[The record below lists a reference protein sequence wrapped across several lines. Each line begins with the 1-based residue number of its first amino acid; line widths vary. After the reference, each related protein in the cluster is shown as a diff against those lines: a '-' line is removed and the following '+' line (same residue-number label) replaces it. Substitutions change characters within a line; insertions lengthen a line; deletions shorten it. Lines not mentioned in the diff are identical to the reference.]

1 MSDAKR
7 QRKDLFEQWVEA
19 GEVENN
25 LAIIQ
30 SLSMQ
35 GKSMEEIADVFD
47 ITRRTLQKLQKEH
60 PALEKAIKA
69 GRLSVVAM
77 CQNKLMERVSSGDT
91 TAIIYALK
99 VYGGDFFNDRKAVEA
114 KITGTPVS
122 VQPQVQIYLPERDSE
137 VGDAREKKTEKQVTN
152 QSLFGLSRAS
162 RRCFC
167 ALPLIFAFTAARLAA
182 ARHTPSCL
190 SV

>member
-1 MSDAKR
+1 MANERK
-7 QRKDLFEQWVEA
+7 RKDLFERWVET
-19 GEVENN
+19 GEVETN

-35 GKSMEEIADVFD
+35 GKSMEGIATAFD
-47 ITRRTLQKLQKEH
+47 ITRRTLQNLQKEH
-60 PALEKAIKA
+60 PALEKAIKN

-114 KITGTPVS
+114 KITGTPLS
-122 VQPQVQIYLPERDSE
+122 VQPQVQIYLPEKDSE
-137 VGDAREKKTEKQVTN
+137 VSNNGEKKE
-152 QSLFGLSRAS
+152 
-162 RRCFC
+162 
-167 ALPLIFAFTAARLAA
+167 
-182 ARHTPSCL
+182 
-190 SV
+190 

>member
-1 MSDAKR
+1 MENEKK
-7 QRKDLFEQWVEA
+7 RKDLFERWVES

-30 SLSMQ
+30 ALSMQ
-35 GKSMEEIADVFD
+35 GKSMAEIAEAFD
-47 ITRRTLQKLQKEH
+47 ISRRTLQNLQKEH
-60 PALEKAIKA
+60 PALKKEISS

-77 CQNKLMERVSSGDT
+77 CQNKLMERVASGDT

-122 VQPQVQIYLPERDSE
+122 VQPQVQIYLPERDTE
-137 VGDAREKKTEKQVTN
+137 VGENGEKEE
-152 QSLFGLSRAS
+152 
-162 RRCFC
+162 
-167 ALPLIFAFTAARLAA
+167 
-182 ARHTPSCL
+182 
-190 SV
+190 

>member
-1 MSDAKR
+1 MANERK
-7 QRKDLFEQWVEA
+7 RKDLFEQWVES

-35 GKSMEEIADVFD
+35 GKSMNEIANAFD
-47 ITRRTLQKLQKEH
+47 ISRRTLQNLQKEH
-60 PALEKAIKA
+60 PALEKAIKT

-99 VYGGDFFNDRKAVEA
+99 VYGGEFFNDRKAVEA

-137 VGDAREKKTEKQVTN
+137 AGECGETKK
-152 QSLFGLSRAS
+152 
-162 RRCFC
+162 
-167 ALPLIFAFTAARLAA
+167 
-182 ARHTPSCL
+182 
-190 SV
+190 

>member
-1 MSDAKR
+1 MSNERK
-7 QRKDLFEQWVEA
+7 RKDLFERWVKS

-35 GKSMEEIADVFD
+35 GKSMAEIAEAFD
-47 ITRRTLQKLQKEH
+47 ISRRTLQNLQKKH
-60 PALEKAIKA
+60 PALEKAIQT

-122 VQPQVQIYLPERDSE
+122 VQPQVQIYLPEKDSE
-137 VGDAREKKTEKQVTN
+137 TGESGEKN
-152 QSLFGLSRAS
+152 
-162 RRCFC
+162 
-167 ALPLIFAFTAARLAA
+167 
-182 ARHTPSCL
+182 
-190 SV
+190 

>member
-1 MSDAKR
+1 MK
-7 QRKDLFEQWVEA
+7 RKDLFERWVES

-30 SLSMQ
+30 ALSMQ
-35 GKSMEEIADVFD
+35 GKSMAEIAEAFD
-47 ITRRTLQKLQKEH
+47 ISRRTLQNLQKEH
-60 PALEKAIKA
+60 PALKKAISS

-77 CQNKLMERVSSGDT
+77 CQNKLMERVASGDT

-122 VQPQVQIYLPERDSE
+122 VQPQVQIYLPERDTE
-137 VGDAREKKTEKQVTN
+137 VGENGEKEE
-152 QSLFGLSRAS
+152 
-162 RRCFC
+162 
-167 ALPLIFAFTAARLAA
+167 
-182 ARHTPSCL
+182 
-190 SV
+190 

>member
-1 MSDAKR
+1 MANEKK
-7 QRKDLFEQWVEA
+7 RKDLFEQWIEA

-25 LAIIQ
+25 LAIVQ

-35 GKSMEEIADVFD
+35 GKSMEEIASAFD

-60 PALEKAIKA
+60 PALKKAIDS

-77 CQNKLMERVSSGDT
+77 CQNKLMERVVNGDT

-114 KITGTPVS
+114 KITGGPIS

-137 VGDAREKKTEKQVTN
+137 VGDNGKKKE
-152 QSLFGLSRAS
+152 
-162 RRCFC
+162 
-167 ALPLIFAFTAARLAA
+167 
-182 ARHTPSCL
+182 
-190 SV
+190 

>member
-1 MSDAKR
+1 MENEKE
-7 QRKDLFEQWVEA
+7 RKDLFERWVES

-30 SLSMQ
+30 ALSMQ
-35 GKSMEEIADVFD
+35 GKSMAEIAEAFE
-47 ITRRTLQKLQKEH
+47 ISRRTLQNLQKEH
-60 PALEKAIKA
+60 PALKKAISS

-77 CQNKLMERVSSGDT
+77 CQNKLMERVASGDT

-122 VQPQVQIYLPERDSE
+122 VQPQVQIYLPERDTE
-137 VGDAREKKTEKQVTN
+137 VGENGEKEE
-152 QSLFGLSRAS
+152 
-162 RRCFC
+162 
-167 ALPLIFAFTAARLAA
+167 
-182 ARHTPSCL
+182 
-190 SV
+190 

>member
-1 MSDAKR
+1 MANEKK
-7 QRKDLFEQWVEA
+7 RKDLFEQWIEA

-25 LAIIQ
+25 LAIVQ

-35 GKSMEEIADVFD
+35 GKSMEEIASAFDV
-47 ITRRTLQKLQKEH
+47 TRRTLQKLQKEH
-60 PALEKAIKA
+60 PALKKAIDS

-77 CQNKLMERVSSGDT
+77 CQNKLMERVVNGDT

-114 KITGTPVS
+114 KITGGPIS

-137 VGDAREKKTEKQVTN
+137 VGENGKKKE
-152 QSLFGLSRAS
+152 
-162 RRCFC
+162 
-167 ALPLIFAFTAARLAA
+167 
-182 ARHTPSCL
+182 
-190 SV
+190 

>member
-1 MSDAKR
+1 MANEKK
-7 QRKDLFEQWVEA
+7 RKDLFEQWIES
-19 GEVENN
+19 GDVENN
-25 LAIIQ
+25 LAIVQ

-35 GKSMEEIADVFD
+35 GKSMEEIASAFD

-60 PALEKAIKA
+60 PALKKAIGS

-77 CQNKLMERVSSGDT
+77 CQNKLMERVVNGDT

-114 KITGTPVS
+114 KITGGPIS

-137 VGDAREKKTEKQVTN
+137 VGENGKKKE
-152 QSLFGLSRAS
+152 
-162 RRCFC
+162 
-167 ALPLIFAFTAARLAA
+167 
-182 ARHTPSCL
+182 
-190 SV
+190 

>member
-1 MSDAKR
+1 MTNETK
-7 QRKDLFEQWVEA
+7 RKDLFEQWVES

-35 GKSMEEIADVFD
+35 GKSMEEIAGAFD

-60 PALEKAIKA
+60 PALKKAIET

-77 CQNKLMERVSSGDT
+77 CQNKLMEKVSSGDT

-99 VYGGDFFNDRKAVEA
+99 VYGGDFFNDRKSVEA
-114 KITGTPVS
+114 KISGTPIAVPS
-122 VQPQVQIYLPERDSE
+122 VQIYLPEKDSE
-137 VGDAREKKTEKQVTN
+137 TGGKNGKK
-152 QSLFGLSRAS
+152 
-162 RRCFC
+162 
-167 ALPLIFAFTAARLAA
+167 
-182 ARHTPSCL
+182 
-190 SV
+190 

>member
-1 MSDAKR
+1 MKNEKK
-7 QRKDLFEQWVEA
+7 RKDLFEQWVES

-25 LAIIQ
+25 LAVIQ

-35 GKSMEEIADVFD
+35 GKSMAEIAEAFD
-47 ITRRTLQKLQKEH
+47 ISRRTLQNLQKEH
-60 PALEKAIKA
+60 PALKKAISS

-122 VQPQVQIYLPERDSE
+122 VQPQVQIYLPEKDAE
-137 VGDAREKKTEKQVTN
+137 VGDNGEKKE
-152 QSLFGLSRAS
+152 
-162 RRCFC
+162 
-167 ALPLIFAFTAARLAA
+167 
-182 ARHTPSCL
+182 
-190 SV
+190 

>member
-1 MSDAKR
+1 MANEKK
-7 QRKDLFEQWVEA
+7 RKDLFEQWIEA

-25 LAIIQ
+25 LAIVQ

-35 GKSMEEIADVFD
+35 GKSMEEIASAFD

-60 PALEKAIKA
+60 PALKKAIDS

-77 CQNKLMERVSSGDT
+77 CQNKLMERVVNGDT

-114 KITGTPVS
+114 KITGGLIS

-137 VGDAREKKTEKQVTN
+137 VGENGKKKE
-152 QSLFGLSRAS
+152 
-162 RRCFC
+162 
-167 ALPLIFAFTAARLAA
+167 
-182 ARHTPSCL
+182 
-190 SV
+190 

>member
-1 MSDAKR
+1 MTNENK
-7 QRKDLFEQWVEA
+7 RKDLFEQWVES

-35 GKSMEEIADVFD
+35 GKSMEEIAGAFD
-47 ITRRTLQKLQKEH
+47 ITRRTLQKLQKEN
-60 PALEKAIKA
+60 PALKKAIET

-77 CQNKLMERVSSGDT
+77 CQNKLMEKVSSGDT

-114 KITGTPVS
+114 KISGTPIAVPS
-122 VQPQVQIYLPERDSE
+122 VQIYLPEKDSE
-137 VGDAREKKTEKQVTN
+137 TGGKNGKK
-152 QSLFGLSRAS
+152 
-162 RRCFC
+162 
-167 ALPLIFAFTAARLAA
+167 
-182 ARHTPSCL
+182 
-190 SV
+190 

>member
-1 MSDAKR
+1 MTDKKK
-7 QRKDLFEQWVEA
+7 RKDLFEQWVES

-35 GKSMEEIADVFD
+35 GKSMNEIAGAFG
-47 ITRRTLQKLQKEH
+47 ISRRTLQNLQKEH
-60 PALEKAIKA
+60 PALERTIKS

-122 VQPQVQIYLPERDSE
+122 VKPQVQIYLPDKDSE
-137 VGDAREKKTEKQVTN
+137 KAIKNESK
-152 QSLFGLSRAS
+152 
-162 RRCFC
+162 
-167 ALPLIFAFTAARLAA
+167 
-182 ARHTPSCL
+182 
-190 SV
+190 

>member
-1 MSDAKR
+1 MKK
-7 QRKDLFEQWVEA
+7 RKDLFEQWIES
-19 GEVENN
+19 GDVENN
-25 LAIIQ
+25 LAIVQ

-35 GKSMEEIADVFD
+35 GKSMEEIASAFD

-60 PALEKAIKA
+60 PALKKAIDS

-77 CQNKLMERVSSGDT
+77 CQNKLMERVVNGDT

-114 KITGTPVS
+114 KITGGPIS

-137 VGDAREKKTEKQVTN
+137 VGENGKKKE
-152 QSLFGLSRAS
+152 
-162 RRCFC
+162 
-167 ALPLIFAFTAARLAA
+167 
-182 ARHTPSCL
+182 
-190 SV
+190 

>member
-1 MSDAKR
+1 MTNETK
-7 QRKDLFEQWVEA
+7 RKDLFEQWVES

-35 GKSMEEIADVFD
+35 GKSMEEIAGAFD

-60 PALEKAIKA
+60 PALKKAIET

-77 CQNKLMERVSSGDT
+77 CQNKLMEKVSSGDT

-99 VYGGDFFNDRKAVEA
+99 VYGGDFFNDRKSVEA
-114 KITGTPVS
+114 KISGTPIA
-122 VQPQVQIYLPERDSE
+122 VQPSVQIYLPEKDSE
-137 VGDAREKKTEKQVTN
+137 TGGKNGKK
-152 QSLFGLSRAS
+152 
-162 RRCFC
+162 
-167 ALPLIFAFTAARLAA
+167 
-182 ARHTPSCL
+182 
-190 SV
+190 